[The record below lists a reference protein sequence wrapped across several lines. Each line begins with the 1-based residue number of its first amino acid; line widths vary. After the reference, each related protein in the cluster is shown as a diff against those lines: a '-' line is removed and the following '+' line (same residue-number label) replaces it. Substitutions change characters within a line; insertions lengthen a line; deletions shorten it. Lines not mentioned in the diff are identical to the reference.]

1 MEITTHNKSFL
12 EYSEGISTVRHAL
25 FLPTRIKFMWSLY
38 LILLNIYIDK
48 YDMRSLKVKIIL
60 KNPGEII
67 QIKWDRNE
75 YMQKTISCTTFHRNQ
90 KKEKNLTFNL

>member
-1 MEITTHNKSFL
+1 
-12 EYSEGISTVRHAL
+12 
-25 FLPTRIKFMWSLY
+25 
-38 LILLNIYIDK
+38 
-48 YDMRSLKVKIIL
+48 MRSLEVKIIL